1 VREDNSMENNG
12 NVDWDKVNRGKV
24 RYGFA
29 LELYKKGGILKPSEL
44 GKIEAFVNYVMEG
57 VEDDLTVIEAP
68 VSKLMTSEECKQAIK
83 TETEGSKAFVKALV
97 HIDAEGLKET
107 DLNKVLEALDSGK
120 ITMDNLQSS
129 LDRIAEIKKSY
140 K

>member
-1 VREDNSMENNG
+1 MENNG

>member
-1 VREDNSMENNG
+1 MENNG

-97 HIDAEGLKET
+97 HLDAEGLKEA

>member
-1 VREDNSMENNG
+1 VREDSNMKKNE

-44 GKIEAFVNYVMEG
+44 GRIEAFVGYVMDG
-57 VEDDLTVIEAP
+57 VEDDSTVIEAP
-68 VSKLMTSEECKQAIK
+68 VSRLMPSEECKQVIK
-83 TETEGSKAFVKALV
+83 TETEGSKAFVKAMV
-97 HIDAEGLKET
+97 HIDSEGLKEK
-107 DLNKVLEALDSGK
+107 DLDRVLSALDNGK
-120 ITMDNLQSS
+120 ITMDNLQDS
-129 LDRIAEIKKSY
+129 LDRIASIKKSY

>member
-97 HIDAEGLKET
+97 HLDAEGLKEA

>member
-1 VREDNSMENNG
+1 MENNG

-57 VEDDLTVIEAP
+57 VEDDLTVIEEP
-68 VSKLMTSEECKQAIK
+68 VSKLMPSEECKQAIK

-97 HIDAEGLKET
+97 HLDAEGLKEA